1 MWNKGRGKGF
11 YAGDRTLL
19 SVTSADTDS
28 VDYENIAFETNNFLV
43 PVCFCLVSQEQFRG
57 YSEQLMQAWS
67 KIQPHRGSGW
77 VGMLFQGRF
86 HGRMLQS
93 NCAWGHISLR
103 FSLLYMSSW
112 KPYRPMYRGILLS
125 LFIWIFRNISRSL
138 AILSSIWKTFK
149 NALLSGSR
157 FIPRREQPITS
168 ICWIG
173 RDFHMENV
181 R

>member
-1 MWNKGRGKGF
+1 MF
-11 YAGDRTLL
+11 L

-57 YSEQLMQAWS
+57 YSEQLMQALS

-77 VGMLFQGRF
+77 VGILFQGIPMADSMGGCCRAIALEGTF
-86 HGRMLQS
+86 PFVFRSCIWVAGNLIAPCIGVFYCRYLSGFFAIFLVHWQSCPLSERHSRM
-93 NCAWGHISLR
+93 R
-103 FSLLYMSSW
+103 Y
-112 KPYRPMYRGILLS
+112 
-125 LFIWIFRNISRSL
+125 SL
-138 AILSSIWKTFK
+138 AVASSLSI
-149 NALLSGSR
+149 
-157 FIPRREQPITS
+157 QPITS

-173 RDFHMENV
+173 RDFHVENV